1 VGVEYESEEGSMTI
15 LSDPEIRAVCERPS
29 KLPATASADDYQMEA
44 EHD

>member
-1 VGVEYESEEGSMTI
+1 MI
-15 LSDPEIRAVCERPS
+15 LSPDEIKRMVERPS

>member
-1 VGVEYESEEGSMTI
+1 MTI
-15 LSDPEIRAVCERPS
+15 LSGSEIRAVCARPS

>member
-1 VGVEYESEEGSMTI
+1 
-15 LSDPEIRAVCERPS
+15 VCERPS